1 MRGSVHR
8 QIRFGTGLGSGTW
21 NYDDNAGR
29 LPAASGGKGATQIS
43 DAAPLFAGW
52 QEWLALELVLQK
64 APVEAAVNDQ
74 IQYPSPNYGRNN
86 IATGINSA
94 EIIGFQETNGQV
106 ETYIGLYPSP
116 EHLSRVVCVSK
127 GLDAIAEKE

>member
-1 MRGSVHR
+1 MKPVS
-8 QIRFGTGLGSGTW
+8 
-21 NYDDNAGR
+21 
-29 LPAASGGKGATQIS
+29 
-43 DAAPLFAGW
+43 
-52 QEWLALELVLQK
+52 QK
-64 APVEAAVNDQ
+64 APVNVNVNVEGQ
-74 IQYPSPNYGRNN
+74 IQCPSPNYGCHN
-86 IATGINSA
+86 IAVRIVSA